1 MEGEQGWWRKGT
13 PLLGEGEGR
22 GKQANLDKRRISN
35 SKLGPFMGGSHLVGT
50 EVDCR
55 QQVLWRRCYDGPE
68 AVHLH
73 CAHNC

>member
-1 MEGEQGWWRKGT
+1 MGRLGSGGKG
-13 PLLGEGEGR
+13 GAR
-22 GKQANLDKRRISN
+22 GNFSAQQANLDKRSISN
-35 SKLGPFMGGSHLVGT
+35 PKLSPFMRGGHLVGT

-73 CAHNC
+73 CA